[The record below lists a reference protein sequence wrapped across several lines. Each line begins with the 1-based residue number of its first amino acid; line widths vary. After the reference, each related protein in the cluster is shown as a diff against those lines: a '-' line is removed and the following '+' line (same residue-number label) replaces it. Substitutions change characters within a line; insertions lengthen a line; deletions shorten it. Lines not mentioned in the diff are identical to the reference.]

1 MLNNKKK
8 VLQVASVVKSSSAKP
23 AVSLG
28 SPIKTEAPSMDVAD
42 LSVKITVTIVKMPMP
57 LARSELTSKSLI
69 TVSRPAVMMNDSSS
83 KVSESS
89 KDDPV
94 PIKAYL
100 TETKVPS
107 VKASVEKLVP
117 SDVIKSLAVQL
128 SSDTKNVSSKLI
140 SRTSADLSSSVR
152 VHQ

>member
-1 MLNNKKK
+1 LK
-8 VLQVASVVKSSSAKP
+8 LP
-23 AVSLG
+23 
-28 SPIKTEAPSMDVAD
+28 P
-42 LSVKITVTIVKMPMP
+42 P

-89 KDDPV
+89 TDDPV

-117 SDVIKSLAVQL
+117 SDVIKSLAVQQ
-128 SSDTKNVSSKLI
+128 SSDTKNVSTKVI

-152 VHQ
+152 DHQ